1 MSLLA
6 SMARALVIFVVLS
19 WACSAAAQASGGKP
33 RALAGVCGR
42 ANWVCVAE
50 CIDAGC
56 VDICLRQGCEAALER
71 LERCTENAGCAPD
84 DTTCSA
90 RICGKTCQ
98 RAFEPAPPSPEKEQP
113 TPCAGFTAEAG
124 GPLPK
129 GVAGK
134 WVLSAATLQPEPKGT
149 PGRLNPEPRAD
160 YARSLEVT
168 PEGCFMLRTS
178 LEDATL
184 GRGNSLEVRA
194 WGTFAMTG
202 EDKVTM
208 LPRDGQAVG
217 PVCGKPRVI
226 PLSKG
231 KFLGPRYKVV
241 VEKDILTLIVDD
253 KNQRTFQFQRA
264 PPGEAVAPDSAPAKQ

>member
-1 MSLLA
+1 E
-6 SMARALVIFVVLS
+6 V
-19 WACSAAAQASGGKP
+19 
-33 RALAGVCGR
+33 AGVCGT

-56 VDICLRQGCEAALER
+56 VDNCLRKGCETALSR
-71 LERCTENAGCAPD
+71 LQRCTENAGCAPD

-90 RICGKTCQ
+90 RTCGNTCQ
-98 RAFEPAPPSPEKEQP
+98 KAFEPAPPSPEKERAAP
-113 TPCAGFTAEAG
+113 CDGFTPEAGFQ
-124 GPLPK
+124 LPK
-129 GVAGK
+129 GLVGT

-149 PGRLNPEPRAD
+149 PGRLNPQPRAD

-168 PEGCFMLRTS
+168 PEGCFLLRTS

-184 GRGNSLEVRA
+184 GRGNALEVRA
-194 WGTFAMTG
+194 WGSFVMEG
-202 EDKVTM
+202 EDRVKLM
-208 LPRDGQAVG
+208 PKDGQAVG

-241 VEKDILTLIVDD
+241 VEKDVLTLIIDD

-264 PPGEAVAPDSAPAKQ
+264 KPEDAPEPAPAQP